1 MLTPK
6 LKQLIITGKLNLGI
20 RAAILTLVLLSSLIG
35 AAPAFANPD
44 PSIIGG

>member
-6 LKQLIITGKLNLGI
+6 LNQLIVSGKLNLGI

-44 PSIIGG
+44 PSIVGG

>member
-1 MLTPK
+1 MQPSK
-6 LKQLIITGKLNLGI
+6 LNQLIVTGNLNLGI

-44 PSIIGG
+44 PSIVGG